1 MNFNENAKI
10 EEKKNKGR
18 AIAIARVWMR
28 YNIYMYL
35 ASLGLTVIG
44 LIVMHDPSNKTLIP
58 NIQIIE
64 FAYTNHEN

>member
-1 MNFNENAKI
+1 MPKSR
-10 EEKKNKGR
+10 KKNKGKT
-18 AIAIARVWMR
+18 IAIARVWMR

-64 FAYTNHEN
+64 FA